1 MLPFSEFLDYDSF
14 AVRLDELTFQ
24 RDPPKELA
32 ALLADISPDCVAAM
46 RRRARHVALAVSR
59 RVCGAEVFGDGRSG
73 VPLLCTPHR
82 TAAPHACT
90 PMNAIKHDQ

>member
-32 ALLADISPDCVAAM
+32 ALLADISPDCVTAM
-46 RRRARHVALAVSR
+46 RRRARHVALAVSG
-59 RVCGAEVFGDGRSG
+59 RVCGAEVFGGGRSWCA
-73 VPLLCTPHR
+73 PALHPPRSHR
-82 TAAPHACT
+82 CT
-90 PMNAIKHDQ
+90 PMNANDQI